1 MTGILGY
8 FVLHEHLPARTWLA
22 GLAALV
28 GVVVVISGSLGTG
41 DVEGDLW
48 ALANTA
54 VLACILVTL
63 RRYQR
68 TNQMLAIAISGFA
81 TTLVVIP
88 WGISFPDA
96 KTMVAA
102 GVDGLVVV
110 PAGLVMITVAVR
122 YLPAGE
128 VGLLLLIETV
138 LAPVWVL
145 VVIGEALTF
154 QAALS
159 AVIILGAIGIH
170 SWLDLRAQRLT
181 RTEAE
186 EAAEAAEA

>member
-8 FVLHEHLPARTWLA
+8 FVLHEHLPVRTWLA

-28 GVVVVISGSLGTG
+28 GVVIVISGSLGTG

-54 VLACILVTL
+54 VLACIRVTL